1 MAKFVLLDGGAIL
14 RGEYS
19 MLSNQQRKSSFKKD
33 MPREKAHPL
42 FLIGIKSLIEWGPRI
57 SELFEIGSSLSQGIG
72 ASTHEF
78 NRINLALLT
87 DLSCHRHHPVCTLPC
102 PS

>member
-1 MAKFVLLDGGAIL
+1 MLKSVIGVLTFLFVAGSSLA
-14 RGEYS
+14 YS
-19 MLSNQQRKSSFKKD
+19 QESSPL
-33 MPREKAHPL
+33 PREKAHPL
-42 FLIGIKSLIEWGPRI
+42 FLIEIESLIEGRPRI
-57 SELFEIGSSLSQGIG
+57 GELFELGGSLSQGIG

-102 PS
+102 LS